1 MLRRAPKA
9 ILPVTAIAAA
19 LALTLA
25 GCSSKPGSSAKMEEG
40 PLQKYM
46 SAMWDDTEFS
56 EEKFAEQDRE
66 IEDLVAVCMQ
76 DEGFDYKPNV
86 QTSGGFVSFDDED
99 MDWNSKEF
107 AEQYGYGAMTNP
119 WNEQAE
125 QQDPQEYVD
134 PNSDYYESLSDSE
147 RAAYDEAL
155 YGVQPT
161 EEEWAEIEASGE
173 PYMPD
178 PAEQG
183 CYGTANEK
191 VRSSTDNYQAAMED
205 PEFAELFE
213 EMNNVYMESE
223 SSDEMQK
230 LNSEWASCMADA
242 GYTDF
247 KTPADAS
254 NSIHEAQQEL
264 FGWNTEMAEDEMPK
278 EPSKDDQDKLKKL
291 EIETAVADFECKD
304 KSDYMDKSMK
314 LMFEIEQKFVD
325 ENKAKLDAMVAKY
338 AVKSDS
344 KSEEK

>member
-9 ILPVTAIAAA
+9 LLPVTAIAAA

-25 GCSSKPGSSAKMEEG
+25 GCSSKPGSGKELEEG

-46 SAMWDDTEFS
+46 SAMWDDSEFS
-56 EEKFAEQDRE
+56 EEKYAEQDRE

-76 DEGFDYKPNV
+76 DEGFEYKPNV
-86 QTSGGFVSFDDED
+86 QTSGGFVSFDDDEID
-99 MDWNSKEF
+99 FNSKEF

-125 QQDPQEYVD
+125 QEEPEEYVD
-134 PNSDYYESLSDSE
+134 PNGDYYESLSESE
-147 RAAYDEAL
+147 RMAWDEAL

-178 PAEQG
+178 PSEQG
-183 CYGTANEK
+183 CYGTANDK
-191 VRSSTDNYQAAMED
+191 VRSSTDNYQEAMED

-213 EMNNVYMESE
+213 DMQNVYMEME

-230 LNSEWASCMADA
+230 LNSDWASCMADS
-242 GYTDF
+242 GYPDF
-247 KTPADAS
+247 KTPADGA
-254 NSIHEAQQEL
+254 NSIYEAQQEL
-264 FGWNTEMAEDEMPK
+264 FGWNTELAEGEDYK
-278 EPSKDDQDKLKKL
+278 EPSKDEQDKLKKL

-304 KSDYMDKSMK
+304 KFDYNDKSSKFMID
-314 LMFEIEQKFVD
+314 IEQKFVD
-325 ENKAKLDAMVAKY
+325 ENKAKLDAMLAKY
-338 AVKSDS
+338 SVKSDS